1 MNNVR
6 KAGLGLAGAIAA
18 ATVVA
23 ALGGRGLGV
32 PASGGRQAP
41 AAQEQARVLRQDDP
55 ASKADVSFA
64 TDDTTEVLIDVPEV
78 DSDQIVKVVKHGDH
92 WHIFTK
98 DGREIITYSDPSQ
111 AKSGSQLSNTAKVVG
126 TDGLREAAG
135 DEVVRILRH
144 GNHWHVFTA
153 DGREFVTYEDPS
165 ALYPHAYVGEYS
177 GSHSDHGH
185 DGGQGARRL
194 AGATGRCRV
203 WRALSSVKD
212 RRREWQ

>member
-23 ALGGRGLGV
+23 TLGGRGLGV

-41 AAQEQARVLRQDDP
+41 AAQEQVRVLRQDDP

-64 TDDTTEVLIDVPEV
+64 TDDTTEVLIDAPEV

-98 DGREIITYSDPSQ
+98 DGREIITYSDPS
-111 AKSGSQLSNTAKVVG
+111 
-126 TDGLREAAG
+126 
-135 DEVVRILRH
+135 
-144 GNHWHVFTA
+144 
-153 DGREFVTYEDPS
+153 

-177 GSHSDHGH
+177 GSHSDHGR
-185 DGGQGARRL
+185 DGGQGARVDWPVPRVD
-194 AGATGRCRV
+194 AGSG
-203 WRALSSVKD
+203 
-212 RRREWQ
+212 

>member
-64 TDDTTEVLIDVPEV
+64 TDDTTEVLIDAPEV
-78 DSDQIVKVVKHGDH
+78 DSD
-92 WHIFTK
+92 
-98 DGREIITYSDPSQ
+98 
-111 AKSGSQLSNTAKVVG
+111 
-126 TDGLREAAG
+126 
-135 DEVVRILRH
+135 
-144 GNHWHVFTA
+144 
-153 DGREFVTYEDPS
+153 
-165 ALYPHAYVGEYS
+165 
-177 GSHSDHGH
+177 
-185 DGGQGARRL
+185 
-194 AGATGRCRV
+194 
-203 WRALSSVKD
+203 
-212 RRREWQ
+212 